1 MSITQ
6 YQYQYYTQDSGD
18 LGLNKNKMIIFAIG
32 LLGIIITIVV
42 CNTPLQ
48 VAHSKPS
55 SHHHHSKS
63 SSPINPHLLPNYQT
77 NQSAAHLYFA
87 PPPDP
92 TSLLHSNT
100 TKAAHNTN
108 KVAMI
113 NFDDGWKSQLQY
125 AKPILD
131 QYGYKATFF
140 IPCAKMATAP
150 HWMTWP
156 DIAMLRD
163 DKMDIESHTMTHAHL
178 TTLLSSPAKLAYEI
192 GFSRQ
197 CLANQGYN
205 TPIFAYPLNLGSD
218 SPAIVSVVAKYY
230 DLART
235 GSAPLMF
242 TNCIG
247 YPKDSQTDCRTYSA
261 SGDLNYANRYDI
273 RSDSFFHVNSGH
285 NFSPPEMFQQF
296 VQRMNSQIP
305 YNSNGKIG
313 AIPIITYHNLTNS
326 MKDYDSAASTITV
339 SLFAQEMK
347 YLHDNGFRILL
358 LNQVGFDPIK
368 NVFYLKNTLPPLETV
383 SVSASSANPT
393 SGEILR

>member
-1 MSITQ
+1 
-6 YQYQYYTQDSGD
+6 
-18 LGLNKNKMIIFAIG
+18 MIIFAIV
-32 LLGIIITIVV
+32 LLGIIITIAVG
-42 CNTPLQ
+42 NAPLQ
-48 VAHSKPS
+48 VALSKHSS
-55 SHHHHSKS
+55 SHHHSKS
-63 SSPINPHLLPNYQT
+63 SSQINPNLLPNYRT

-87 PPPDP
+87 PPPPDT
-92 TSLLHSNT
+92 TSPIHSNT
-100 TKAAHNTN
+100 TKATHNTN
-108 KVAMI
+108 KVIMI
-113 NFDDGWKSQLQY
+113 NFDDGWKSQLLY

-156 DIAMLRD
+156 DIAKLRD

-218 SPAIVSVVAKYY
+218 NPAIVSVVAKYY

-235 GSAPLMF
+235 GSSPLMF

-261 SGDLNYANRYDI
+261 DGKLNFANRYDI
-273 RSDSFFHVNSGH
+273 RSDSFFHINSGH
-285 NFSPPEMFQQF
+285 NFSPQEIFQQF

-326 MKDYDSAASTITV
+326 MEDYNKAASTITV

-347 YLHDNGFRILL
+347 YLHDNGFRVLL

-368 NVFYLKNTLPPLETV
+368 NVFYLKNTFPPLETV
-383 SVSASSANPT
+383 SASASPVNPT
-393 SGEILR
+393 SKQILR